1 MLIYMLLNVTDG
13 QVTRSV
19 DVADGQ
25 MSPQE
30 IATVDAIVNASS
42 YPLSIVLVGVG
53 DGPWDMMKQFDD
65 NLPARSFDNFQFVNF
80 TQIMQR
86 SLPQPQKEASFALAA
101 LMEIPEQYKAIQDL
115 SMLSTPVGRSPGIKP
130 LLPPPKVLQM
140 DGHPA
145 GHQSRQ
151 APNYNGYQTQGRSSA
166 PPVPTGR
173 DYPLRPPPNAYGG
186 QYDYPGYYN
195 YSAPPAPTL
204 SSYPASR
211 TPDVDSNSDCPICL
225 TDKKD
230 MAFNCGHQTCRHCGN
245 SLTNCPICRETIT
258 QRIRLY

>member
-1 MLIYMLLNVTDG
+1 VLFDVTDG

-30 IATVDAIVNASS
+30 VATVNAIVNASS

-80 TQIMQR
+80 TQLMSR
-86 SLPQPQKEASFALAA
+86 SLPVSQKEASFALAA

-115 SMLSTPVGRSPGIKP
+115 SMLSTSVGRSPGVKP

-145 GHQSRQ
+145 AYQSRQ
-151 APNYNGYQTQGRSSA
+151 APNYGGYQNQARSSA
-166 PPVPTGR
+166 PPAPAAR
-173 DYPLRPPPNAYGG
+173 DYPTRPPPNTYD
-186 QYDYPGYYN
+186 QYEFPGYYN
-195 YSAPPAPTL
+195 YGTPPSAPAA
-204 SSYPASR
+204 SSFSASR
-211 TPDVDSNSDCPICL
+211 SSPDGDINLSCPVCL

-230 MAFNCGHQTCRHCGN
+230 MAFNCGHQTCRQCAS
-245 SLTNCPICRETIT
+245 SLANCPICRETIT